1 MSKPLTEWKVLPHG
15 KLTRVDDNILTV
27 EGTIRMPLGDF
38 NRRMTA
44 VRLRDGRVVIFNAI
58 ALNEEQMRVLEDFG
72 KPAFLIVPNGHH
84 RLDARIW
91 KERYPDIHVVAPS
104 GARTKVEETVSV
116 DATRADFGD
125 PNVAFI
131 TVPGT
136 GDNEAALEVV
146 GPNGITLILNDMV
159 GNLRK
164 TSGVGGWLLGLMGFA
179 GKEPHIPLPVK
190 LTMLKDKGAF
200 AAQLRRWAEL
210 PSLRRILVSHGV
222 TIDENVPAALR
233 KLAASLG

>member
-116 DATRADFGD
+116 DATGADFGD

-146 GPNGITLILNDMV
+146 GPNGTTLILNDMV

-179 GKEPHIPLPVK
+179 GEEPHIPLPVK

-210 PSLRRILVSHGV
+210 PSLRRVLVSHGV
-222 TIDENVPAALR
+222 TIDENAPAALR

>member
-15 KLTRVDDNILTV
+15 SLTRVEDNILTV

-38 NRRMTA
+38 SRRMTV
-44 VRLRDGRVVIFNAI
+44 VRLRDGRLVIFNAI
-58 ALNEEQMRVLEDFG
+58 ALDEEQMRVLENFG

-91 KERYPDIHVVAPS
+91 KERYPDIRVVTPA
-104 GARTKVEETVSV
+104 GARAKVEETVSV
-116 DATRADFGD
+116 DSTHADFDD
-125 PNVAFI
+125 PAVTFV

-136 GDNEAALEVV
+136 GDNEAALEVA
-146 GPNGITLILNDMV
+146 GSNGSTLILNDMV

-164 TSGVGGWLLGLMGFA
+164 TSGMGGWLLRLMGFS
-179 GKEPHIPLPVK
+179 GDEPHIPLPVK
-190 LTMLKDKGAF
+190 MAMLKDKGAF

-210 PSLRRILVSHGV
+210 PSLKRIVVSHGV
-222 TIDENVPAALR
+222 TIDQNAPATLR

>member
-1 MSKPLTEWKVLPHG
+1 MSQPLTEWKVLPHG
-15 KLTRVDDNILTV
+15 SLTRVEDNILTV

-38 NRRMTA
+38 SRRMTV
-44 VRLRDGRVVIFNAI
+44 VRLRDGRLVIFNAI
-58 ALNEEQMRVLEDFG
+58 ALDEEQMRVLENFG

-91 KERYPDIHVVAPS
+91 KERYPDIRVVTPA
-104 GARTKVEETVSV
+104 GARAKVEETVSV
-116 DATRADFGD
+116 DSTHADFDD
-125 PNVAFI
+125 PAVTFV

-136 GDNEAALEVV
+136 GDNEAALEVA
-146 GPNGITLILNDMV
+146 GSNGSTLILNDMV

-164 TSGVGGWLLGLMGFA
+164 TSGMGGWLLRLMGFS
-179 GKEPHIPLPVK
+179 GDEPHIPLPVK
-190 LTMLKDKGAF
+190 MAMLKDKGAF

-210 PSLRRILVSHGV
+210 PSLKRIVVSHGV
-222 TIDENVPAALR
+222 TIDQNAPATLR

>member
-15 KLTRVDDNILTV
+15 RLTRVEDNILTV
-27 EGTIRMPLGDF
+27 EGTIRMPLGEF
-38 NRRMTA
+38 SRRMTV
-44 VRLRDGRVVIFNAI
+44 VRLRDGRLVIFNAI
-58 ALNEEQMRVLEDFG
+58 ALDEEQMRVLEDFG

-91 KERYPDIHVVAPS
+91 KERYPDIRVVAPA
-104 GARTKVEETVSV
+104 GARAKAEETVSV
-116 DATRADFGD
+116 DSTRADFDD
-125 PNVAFI
+125 PAVTFV

-136 GDNEAALEVV
+136 GDNEAALEIA
-146 GPNGITLILNDMV
+146 GSNGTTLVLNDMI

-164 TSGVGGWLLGLMGFA
+164 TSGVGGWLLRLMGFA
-179 GKEPHIPLPVK
+179 GDEPHIPLPVK
-190 LTMLKDKGAF
+190 LAMLIDKGAF

-210 PSLRRILVSHGV
+210 PSLKRIMVSHGV
-222 TIDENVPAALR
+222 TIDQNAPAALH